1 MLADTTSDPPPPDPA
16 EKVQITNTVTSE
28 DTPDVKDENSVDNQ
42 LETIAATPEE
52 TQESIVAISKPDEPM
67 DVDQSDGSGKG
78 HEGDESMD
86 ELDCIPRDPV
96 PAPVGRMSELRI
108 EEKTSHRLAKRVVP
122 SAGQEIS
129 SLTLDVYKEQNQ
141 ATPSGSEPLVTK
153 FKPEAEAVK
162 PVPKKADRP
171 PDHVILKSQK

>member
-1 MLADTTSDPPPPDPA
+1 MLVDTTADPPLPDLA
-16 EKVQITNTVTSE
+16 EKVEITNTVTSE

-42 LETIAATPEE
+42 LETIAATPEQ

-67 DVDQSDGSGKG
+67 DVDKSDDDGKG

-108 EEKTSHRLAKRVVP
+108 EEKTSHRLARVVP

-141 ATPSGSEPLVTK
+141 AIPSGSEPLVTK
-153 FKPEAEAVK
+153 SKPEAEAIK
-162 PVPKKADRP
+162 PVPKKADRS